1 MLAYLNYIL
10 IWSCHVELEKE
21 FFFGGVDGGY
31 IKQSDLAKHAIC
43 TLLIKKSLARRK
55 RIAQDINMS
64 IQTLNVVKD
73 ALGSNLM
80 L

>member
-21 FFFGGVDGGY
+21 FFSRGGGVDGGY

-43 TLLIKKSLARRK
+43 TLLLKKKKSGTEETYCTRHKHVNPDTER
-55 RIAQDINMS
+55 
-64 IQTLNVVKD
+64 
-73 ALGSNLM
+73 G
-80 L
+80 